1 MPDRPPPRAPPRG
14 SPSPIEL
21 RGLPPLDACFPLAA
35 MFLHS
40 PSLCFDRSQ
49 ELRQRTRTRPT
60 RRPRPP
66 GLGEPTAAQM
76 LDQLEPLA
84 PIAPSRSLCL
94 LPHLAGQLVA
104 VQLDEAD
111 QLVERGGLCNR
122 PHSPGGAGAQGACS
136 GAIGR
141 AQGGKEEGHLEL
153 FTILLEANDC
163 LPRAKAL
170 LRFFFVGNRL
180 SRVARAGESCLEIQ
194 IPRIVPCALQWQ
206 LSFPDRP

>member
-1 MPDRPPPRAPPRG
+1 MKIASPAVALSSSKPALLCAQPAQPRPQARAAMPDRPPPRAPPRG

-141 AQGGKEEGHLEL
+141 AQGGKEEGSEEG
-153 FTILLEANDC
+153 IWGRIWLLGSNHY
-163 LPRAKAL
+163 P
-170 LRFFFVGNRL
+170 
-180 SRVARAGESCLEIQ
+180 SRS
-194 IPRIVPCALQWQ
+194 
-206 LSFPDRP
+206 